1 MNESTVL
8 RDGEGNYY
16 TFPPDVLAAAQTA
29 EGTYEMA
36 EEAVVA
42 ARVPDEGIDAVES
55 VLGIEEVSGYG
66 DPIPDIDV
74 KIGKRPGGG
83 SFSFGS
89 SFTNLGS
96 YDVGRGGAKKLR

>member
-55 VLGIEEVSGYG
+55 VLGIEEVSGYS
-66 DPIPDIDV
+66 DPIPGVDV
-74 KIGKRPGGG
+74 KLGKNPGGG

-89 SFTNLGS
+89 SFKNLGS
-96 YDVGRGGAKKLR
+96 YDVGRGEAKKLR